1 LLGEFRCPGVEAFT
15 VAVLL
20 LRCLLVATVDLF
32 KSYGLKRISLPAE
45 LAGDFGTAG
54 RGEGPTTKTFN
65 LIRHKGL
72 IKYEINT
79 KESVNILRNQTDLVG
94 ENLHSVR
101 LAAPR
106 DFPRRTLAAFAG

>member
-1 LLGEFRCPGVEAFT
+1 V
-15 VAVLL
+15 VLL

-54 RGEGPTTKTFN
+54 RGEGPTQQKHLISLDTKS
-65 LIRHKGL
+65 ISV
-72 IKYEINT
+72 KYM
-79 KESVNILRNQTDLVG
+79 KKSVNIFRDQTDLVG
-94 ENLHSVR
+94 ENLHSAQ

-106 DFPRRTLAAFAG
+106 DFPRRTLAVFAG